1 MSELWCL
8 LCRKHSV
15 IVKWINSFKK
25 YFRNHQIW
33 TVHLSSRPT
42 FVVDIFFYSSNTYLL
57 STYYEVGTELSTVV
71 LMTSKHT
78 HDPCFMEPSI
88 CEILEFPQFPIGNT
102 SASWVWGFITMSSRP
117 RWVEASIQCITVSE
131 GKNAVAPNHLN
142 LGREPPGKVKTV
154 LWSASLGYWQP
165 WLNTESLI

>member
-1 MSELWCL
+1 M
-8 LCRKHSV
+8 

-33 TVHLSSRPT
+33 TVHLSSR
-42 FVVDIFFYSSNTYLL
+42 IFFHSSNKYFL
-57 STYYEVGTELSTVV
+57 STYFEVGTELSTVIW
-71 LMTSKHT
+71 MTSKHS

-88 CEILEFPQFPIGNT
+88 CGILESPQFPIGNI

-117 RWVEASIQCITVSE
+117 RWVEASIQRITVSE
-131 GKNAVAPNHLN
+131 GKNAV
-142 LGREPPGKVKTV
+142 EPPGKVKTV